1 MRRFLSHNCMA
12 EAQSENINLTSAGSE
27 VRPPIVVVMGHVD
40 HGKTTLLDAIRE
52 TEVAQ
57 KEVGG
62 ITQGIGAYEVVHAGK
77 RVTFIDTPGHE
88 AFFAMRAHG
97 AKAADIALLVVAADD
112 GVKPQTKEVIK
123 HILESKIPFIVVI
136 NKIDKPGVI
145 LDKVKKDLSDNGVLI
160 EEWGGQVPV
169 ALVSAKNK
177 TGLGELLDLILLVAE
192 LEELK
197 YSTEVPGQGYVIEAR
212 MDSRR
217 GATASVIV
225 TNGRIKA
232 GDMVVSGLA
241 MGKIKMME
249 DHTGK
254 PTTEA
259 IPSQPVLVVG
269 LSQVPMPG
277 EIFLVVVSEAEAA
290 KIVEE
295 HKTRHAEYL
304 ASLKIEP
311 QGQAKFLPIIIKAAQ
326 QGCLEALTGALKQ
339 ITSERVGL
347 KLMKCEVGDI
357 NQSDIKQAETSSAKI
372 FGFRVSS
379 NKDTVNYADQRNV
392 SVKTFEII
400 YEFVEG
406 VKKAMSEL
414 LEPEIT
420 RNEVGKIDI
429 LAVFRTEKPRMIIG
443 GKITSGR
450 LRKGLRF
457 EIQRKSAVVG
467 LGKIVG
473 LQKGKE
479 AQDEVREGNEA
490 GLQIESDTVIEIGDV
505 LMGFEEEKKY
515 PEL

>member
-1 MRRFLSHNCMA
+1 ME
-12 EAQSENINLTSAGSE
+12 EAQLVDVKLTQAGAE
-27 VRPPIVVVMGHVD
+27 IRPPIVVVMGHVD

-62 ITQGIGAYEVVHAGK
+62 ITQGIGAYEVSHAGK
-77 RVTFIDTPGHE
+77 KITFIDTPGHE

-97 AKAADIALLVVAADD
+97 VKAADIALLVVAADD

-123 HILESKIPFIVVI
+123 HVLESKTPFIVVI
-136 NKIDKPGVI
+136 NKIDRPGVI

-160 EEWGGQVPV
+160 EEWGGQIPV

-177 TGLGELLDLILLVAE
+177 TGLSELLDLILLVAE
-192 LEELK
+192 IEELK
-197 YSTEVPGQGYVIEAR
+197 YSLEVPGQGYVIEAR
-212 MDSRR
+212 MDARR
-217 GATASVIV
+217 GITASVII
-225 TNGRIKA
+225 TNGKIKV
-232 GDMVVSGLA
+232 GDIAVSGLA

-249 DHTGK
+249 NYTGK
-254 PTTEA
+254 TITEA

-277 EIFLVVVSEAEAA
+277 ENFLVVGSEAEAI

-295 HKTRHAEYL
+295 HKIRHAEYL
-304 ASLKIEP
+304 ANLKIEP

-339 ITSERVGL
+339 ISSDRVGL

-372 FGFRVSS
+372 FGFRVSV
-379 NKDTVNYADQRNV
+379 NKDTINYADQRNV
-392 SVKTFEII
+392 SLKTFEII

-414 LEPEIT
+414 LEPEVT
-420 RNEVGKIDI
+420 RNEIGKIDI
-429 LAVFRTEKPRMIIG
+429 LAIFRTEKPRMIIG

-450 LRKGLRF
+450 LRKGLKF
-457 EIQRKSAVVG
+457 EIQRKGVLIG

-479 AQDEVREGNEA
+479 SQDEVREGNEA
-490 GLQIESDTVIEIGDV
+490 GLQIESDNTIEVGDV